1 MHRAVK
7 ICLVIAA
14 AITAAAGLYA
24 RMPVVIKGGENAEY
38 CRLAEKS
45 ERFFDNREWLNAQA
59 MYTLMLDI
67 HPRQAPVY
75 ARSMICHYMAGDTTM
90 AVAGVQR
97 AMDHGVALDSLLSD
111 VRDISLSVGAPR
123 LYEDILQRAA
133 VSYPWLKRSID
144 SYLLSYYDFR
154 DNGPMLVRYA
164 GIMLGA
170 TPQNLRYS
178 RLLARGY
185 MLDNKPDK
193 AVAVW
198 LGILA
203 GHPDDYDT
211 LLDLGNYYLLCGHRS
226 DALPLLTRA
235 QKLRP
240 TPYLQSILD

>member
-7 ICLVIAA
+7 ICLVMASA
-14 AITAAAGLYA
+14 FTATAGIYA
-24 RMPVVIKGGENAEY
+24 RMPVVIKAGEKAEY

-45 ERFFDNREWLNAQA
+45 KRFFDNREWLNAQA

-67 HPRQAPVY
+67 KPRQAPVY
-75 ARSMICHYMAGDTTM
+75 ARSMICHYLTGDTM
-90 AVAGVQR
+90 LAVAGVQR
-97 AMDHGVALDSLLSD
+97 AMDHGVALDSLLSE
-111 VRDISLSVGAPR
+111 VRDISLSVGASR
-123 LYEDILQRAA
+123 LYEDILQQSALT
-133 VSYPWLKRSID
+133 YPWLKRSID
-144 SYLLSYYDFR
+144 GYLLSYYDFR

-164 GIMLGA
+164 GIMLAA

-178 RLLARGY
+178 RMLARGY

-203 GHPDDYDT
+203 RYPDDYDT
-211 LLDLGNYYLLCGHRS
+211 LLDLGNYYMLYGHRC
-226 DALPLLTRA
+226 DALPLLKRA